1 MTGKVY
7 SSNHPL
13 IKHSLTILRNTETN
27 PQDFRSNI
35 KIISAL
41 LAFEATK
48 QINTIDVQVNTPMGS
63 TNGLELS
70 ENITLVPV
78 LRAGL
83 GMVEGILDLIP
94 QASIWHI
101 GLKRDET
108 TLQPIQYYTNQP
120 ESTNNQTC
128 MILDPML
135 ATGGTAVEACNLIKS
150 WGINT
155 IKYIGILAAP
165 EGIQQLQKVHS
176 NVDIYV
182 GEIDSHL
189 NDIGF
194 IVPGLGDTGD
204 RQFGT

>member
-1 MTGKVY
+1 
-7 SSNHPL
+7 
-13 IKHSLTILRNTETN
+13 
-27 PQDFRSNI
+27 
-35 KIISAL
+35 
-41 LAFEATK
+41 
-48 QINTIDVQVNTPMGS
+48 MGS
-63 TNGLELS
+63 TTGNTLS

-94 QASIWHI
+94 QSSVWHI

-108 TLQPIQYYTNQP
+108 TLKPIQYYTNQP
-120 ESTNNQTC
+120 EKTDDQTC
-128 MILDPML
+128 IILDPML

-150 WGINT
+150 WGIES
-155 IKYIGILAAP
+155 IKYVGILAAP
-165 EGIQQLQKVHS
+165 EGIECLNNEHPT
-176 NVDIYV
+176 VDIYV

-194 IVPGLGDTGD
+194 IVPGLGDAGD

>member
-1 MTGKVY
+1 MNSKVY
-7 SSNHPL
+7 TSNHPL
-13 IKHSLTILRNTETN
+13 IKHSLTILRNIDTD
-27 PQDFRSNI
+27 PQTFRNNI
-35 KIISAL
+35 KIISTL
-41 LAFEATK
+41 LTFEATK
-48 QINTIDVQVNTPMGS
+48 KINTKETEVNTPMGS
-63 TNGLELS
+63 TTGNTLS

-94 QASIWHI
+94 QSSVWHI

-108 TLQPIQYYTNQP
+108 TLKPIQYYTNQP
-120 ESTNNQTC
+120 EKTDNQTC
-128 MILDPML
+128 IILDPML

-150 WGINT
+150 WGIES
-155 IKYIGILAAP
+155 IKYVGILAAP
-165 EGIQQLQKVHS
+165 EGIECLNNEHPT
-176 NVDIYV
+176 VDIYV

-194 IVPGLGDTGD
+194 IVPGLGDAGD